1 MLMFRIN
8 RFFGVAGALATRLI
22 ETQFGLTRREW
33 SVMATL
39 AEQEGLLSSELAD
52 AAKLDRVRTS
62 RALGSLET
70 KGLVRRTPVAG
81 DRRRVTVSLTPEGR
95 ALCDRILPV
104 MARFNMELSAALT
117 AQEQAQLDAMLVK
130 LRSRALQMEQQGEW
144 AALPRVDRG
153 HR

>member
-1 MLMFRIN
+1 M
-8 RFFGVAGALATRLI
+8 
-22 ETQFGLTRREW
+22 
-33 SVMATL
+33 
-39 AEQEGLLSSELAD
+39 
-52 AAKLDRVRTS
+52 RTS
-62 RALGSLET
+62 RALGGLET

-95 ALCDRILPV
+95 AMYDRILPV